1 MQKKEMKQKGIAI
14 FNGLTVGANKT
25 VTVKFKFRYDEM
37 LTSINLL
44 QGLNNDIT
52 ILAKCPDRKAEN
64 LGLFTIGSISF
75 DKDGNATIPFKSLID
90 SVNLDAICRL
100 VDEEYVQLM
109 FKAVLE
115 LPGSDVEEVEE
126 GELPWAD

>member
-25 VTVKFKFRYDEM
+25 ITVKFKFRYDEM

-52 ILAKCPDRKAEN
+52 IIAKCPDRKSES
-64 LGLFTIGSISF
+64 LGLFTIGGISF
-75 DKDGNATIPFKSLID
+75 DKDGNAVIPFKSLID

-100 VDEEYVQLM
+100 ADEEYIQLM

-115 LPGSDVEEVEE
+115 LPGSDVEEIE
-126 GELPWAD
+126 GGDGEWED